1 MNFFQYQET
10 VPYVFGATSDTMVQS
25 TITNIT
31 QRARIVERLRQHTA
45 IMHDYVISGSDR
57 PDTVAQ
63 KVYGDVKY
71 TWVVLLVNNI
81 MSLYDWPMTS
91 DEFELYLIGKYGSLS
106 LSQNN
111 DQDPR
116 TRTDAAWSAAKFY
129 YTTEGD
135 RVDATTYAGLGARQG
150 TTNTPYTQE
159 VEDNDAKRRIK
170 VVPASTLAGLGN
182 ALKTLYRT

>member
-10 VPYVFGATSDTMVQS
+10 IPYAFGATSDTMVQT

-31 QRARIVERLRQHTA
+31 QRARIAERLRQHTT
-45 IMHDYVISGSDR
+45 IMHEYVIGEGER
-57 PDTVAQ
+57 PDMVAQ
-63 KVYGDVKY
+63 NVYGDVKY
-71 TWVVLLVNNI
+71 TWVVLLMNNI
-81 MSLYDWPMTS
+81 VSLYDWPMMNS
-91 DEFELYLIGKYGSLS
+91 EFELYLIGKYGSLS
-106 LSQNN
+106 LSQN
-111 DQDPR
+111 QG

-170 VVPASTLAGLGN
+170 VVPASVLAGLGN

>member
-45 IMHDYVISGSDR
+45 IMHDYEISEGDR

-81 MSLYDWPMTS
+81 ISLYDWPMMNE
-91 DEFELYLIGKYGSLS
+91 EFELYLIGKYGSLS
-106 LSQNN
+106 LSQN
-111 DQDPR
+111 QG
-116 TRTDAAWSAAKFY
+116 TRTDEAWSAAKFY

-170 VVPASTLAGLGN
+170 VVPTSTLAGLSN

>member
-10 VPYVFGATSDTMVQS
+10 VPYVFGATRDTLVQS

-45 IMHDYVISGSDR
+45 IMHDYVISEGDR

-71 TWVVLLVNNI
+71 TWVVLLINDIV
-81 MSLYDWPMTS
+81 SLYDWPMMNE
-91 DEFELYLIGKYGSLS
+91 EFELYLIGKYGSVS
-106 LSQNN
+106 LSQN
-111 DQDPR
+111 QG

-159 VEDNDAKRRIK
+159 VEDNDAKRQIK
-170 VVPASTLAGLGN
+170 VVPASTLAGLN
-182 ALKTLYRT
+182 TALKTLYRT

>member
-1 MNFFQYQET
+1 MDYFQYQSV
-10 VPYVFGATSDTMVQS
+10 VPYMFTTGGVTTTMSIV
-25 TITNIT
+25 NIT
-31 QRARIVERLRQHTA
+31 QRAKIAERLRQHTTT
-45 IMHDYVISGSDR
+45 MHEYVIGEGER

-63 KVYGDVKY
+63 KVYGNVKY
-71 TWVVLLVNNI
+71 TWIVLLMNNI
-81 MSLYDWPMTS
+81 VSLYDWPMTNS
-91 DEFELYLIGKYGSLS
+91 EFELYLIGKYGSLTN
-106 LSQNN
+106 SQN
-111 DQDPR
+111 QG

-135 RVDATTYAGLGARQG
+135 RVDATTYASLGTRQG

-170 VVPASTLAGLGN
+170 VVPTSTLAGLSN

>member
-10 VPYVFGATSDTMVQS
+10 VPYVFGATRDTKFQS

-31 QRARIVERLRQHTA
+31 QRARIAERLRQHTA
-45 IMHDYVISGSDR
+45 IMHDYEISGSDR
-57 PDTVAQ
+57 PDTVAH
-63 KVYGDVKY
+63 KVYGNVKY

-91 DEFELYLIGKYGSLS
+91 GEFELYLIGKYGSVS
-106 LSQNN
+106 LSQN
-111 DQDPR
+111 QG

-150 TTNTPYTQE
+150 TTTPPYTQE

-170 VVPASTLAGLGN
+170 VVPASTVARLN
-182 ALKTLYRT
+182 TELKTLYRT

>member
-1 MNFFQYQET
+1 MDYFQYQSV
-10 VPYVFGATSDTMVQS
+10 VPYTFTTGGVTTTMSIV
-25 TITNIT
+25 NIT
-31 QRARIVERLRQHTA
+31 QRAKIAERLRQHTTT
-45 IMHDYVISGSDR
+45 MHDYVIGEGER
-57 PDTVAQ
+57 PDTVAT
-63 KVYGDVKY
+63 KLYGDAKY
-71 TWVVLLVNNI
+71 TWVVLLMNNI
-81 MSLYDWPMTS
+81 MSLYDWPMTNS
-91 DEFELYLIGKYGSLS
+91 EFELYLIGKYGSLTD
-106 LSQNN
+106 SQN
-111 DQDPR
+111 QG

-170 VVPASTLAGLGN
+170 VVPPSTLAGLSN

>member
-10 VPYVFGATSDTMVQS
+10 VPYVFGATRDTMVQS

-45 IMHDYVISGSDR
+45 IMHDYEISGSDR

-81 MSLYDWPMTS
+81 MSLYDWPMTHE
-91 DEFELYLIGKYGSLS
+91 EFELYLIGKYGSLS

-111 DQDPR
+111 DQG
-116 TRTDAAWSAAKFY
+116 TRTPAAWSAAKFY
-129 YTTEGD
+129 YPTEGD

-170 VVPASTLAGLGN
+170 VVPTSTLARLN
-182 ALKTLYRT
+182 SALKTLYRT